1 VLRSER
7 ANLLRDLGFPHTAA
21 SGPLDAGIRGPSDVR
36 SRATV
41 WVDLSGY
48 GDGAVYV
55 SDPEAWLNAHP
66 AR

>member
-1 VLRSER
+1 MRPQHISW
-7 ANLLRDLGFPHTAA
+7 
-21 SGPLDAGIRGPSDVR
+21 AGQ
-36 SRATV
+36 V

-55 SDPEAWLNAHP
+55 FDPEAWLQSHP